1 VVKYY
6 LTEGRAQFNPLLH
19 LTIPVVASA
28 AGVIVVWKSYFS
40 PFTST
45 GPVYWSLMVFIAVVA
60 LTVIILVY
68 LRVRG
73 QEDWM
78 RRAQLVFEQSGGG
91 H

>member
-1 VVKYY
+1 
-6 LTEGRAQFNPLLH
+6 
-19 LTIPVVASA
+19 
-28 AGVIVVWKSYFS
+28 
-40 PFTST
+40 
-45 GPVYWSLMVFIAVVA
+45 MVFIAVVA